1 MSTGTPRDKHTAK
14 RRRKRLARTVPVASR
29 EQRKQQLAEQK
40 ANRESR
46 FAAPNLATLALLI
59 IVLIA
64 VLVAVA
70 APLRNFYEGRNE
82 IARAQANIEYLERRQ
97 ADLEREIAKYEDP
110 EYLNEVAR
118 RRLGVME
125 PGESA
130 WRVIDPRMTH
140 GTTITSDETPDDRGW
155 AVFLWD
161 SLREVPED
169 VPADAPEE
177 SPAPAEAP
185 APEAPAEAPEAP
197 EAPDAP
203 EAQ

>member
-1 MSTGTPRDKHTAK
+1 MSTMSTGTPQEKHPAK

-161 SLREVPED
+161 SLREVPDD

-177 SPAPAEAP
+177 SPAPAESP

-197 EAPDAP
+197 DAP

>member
-1 MSTGTPRDKHTAK
+1 MSTGTPQEKHSAK

-40 ANRESR
+40 TNRESR
-46 FAAPNLATLALLI
+46 FAAPNLATL

-82 IARAQANIEYLERRQ
+82 IARAQAHIEYLERRQ

-169 VPADAPEE
+169 VPAEEAAEAPA
-177 SPAPAEAP
+177 PAPAEAP
-185 APEAPAEAPEAP
+185 AAPAEAPEAP
-197 EAPDAP
+197 ESP

>member
-40 ANRESR
+40 ANKESR

-110 EYLNEVAR
+110 EYLNQVAR

-177 SPAPAEAP
+177 SPASAEAP

-197 EAPDAP
+197 EA
-203 EAQ
+203 Q

>member
-82 IARAQANIEYLERRQ
+82 IARAQANIEHLERRQ

-110 EYLNEVAR
+110 EYLNQVAR

-130 WRVIDPRMTH
+130 WRVIDPRTVSYTH
-140 GTTITSDETPDDRGW
+140 LTLPTN
-155 AVFLWD
+155 
-161 SLREVPED
+161 REV
-169 VPADAPEE
+169 
-177 SPAPAEAP
+177 
-185 APEAPAEAPEAP
+185 
-197 EAPDAP
+197 
-203 EAQ
+203 

>member
-1 MSTGTPRDKHTAK
+1 MSTGTPQDKHPAK

-40 ANRESR
+40 ANKESR

-155 AVFLWD
+155 AAFLWD

-177 SPAPAEAP
+177 SPAPAESPAPGAP
-185 APEAPAEAPEAP
+185 AEAP

>member
-110 EYLNEVAR
+110 EYLNQVAR
-118 RRLGVME
+118 RRFGVME

-161 SLREVPED
+161 SLREVPDD

-177 SPAPAEAP
+177 SPAPAESP
-185 APEAPAEAPEAP
+185 APEAPAEAPA
-197 EAPDAP
+197 AP

>member
-82 IARAQANIEYLERRQ
+82 IARAQANIEHLERRQ

-125 PGESA
+125 PGETA

-169 VPADAPEE
+169 IPADAPEE
-177 SPAPAEAP
+177 SPAPAESP

-197 EAPDAP
+197 DAP

>member
-40 ANRESR
+40 ANKESR

-110 EYLNEVAR
+110 EYLNQVAR

-161 SLREVPED
+161 SLREVPDD

-177 SPAPAEAP
+177 SPAPAESP

-197 EAPDAP
+197 EAP

>member
-1 MSTGTPRDKHTAK
+1 MSTGTPRDKHAVK

-40 ANRESR
+40 ANKESR

-110 EYLNEVAR
+110 EYLNQVAR

-177 SPAPAEAP
+177 SPAPAESP
-185 APEAPAEAPEAP
+185 APEAPAEAPAAPEAP
-197 EAPDAP
+197 EA
-203 EAQ
+203 Q

>member
-1 MSTGTPRDKHTAK
+1 MSTGTPQEKHPAK

-40 ANRESR
+40 ANKEPR

-70 APLRNFYEGRNE
+70 APLRNFYEGRTE

-161 SLREVPED
+161 SLREVPDD
-169 VPADAPEE
+169 VPADAEE
-177 SPAPAEAP
+177 ASEAPAPAPAES
-185 APEAPAEAPEAP
+185 PEAPAAPAEQ
-197 EAPDAP
+197 P

>member
-1 MSTGTPRDKHTAK
+1 MSTGTPQDKHTAK

-82 IARAQANIEYLERRQ
+82 IARAQANIEHLERRQ

-110 EYLNEVAR
+110 EYLNQVAR

-177 SPAPAEAP
+177 SPAPAESP

-197 EAPDAP
+197 DAP

>member
-1 MSTGTPRDKHTAK
+1 MSTGTPQDKHTVK
-14 RRRKRLARTVPVASR
+14 RRRKRLACTVPVASR

-82 IARAQANIEYLERRQ
+82 IARAQANIEHLERRQ

-110 EYLNEVAR
+110 EYLNQVAR

-161 SLREVPED
+161 SLREVPDD

-177 SPAPAEAP
+177 SPAPAESP
-185 APEAPAEAPEAP
+185 APEAPAEAPAAPEAP
-197 EAPDAP
+197 EA
-203 EAQ
+203 Q

>member
-110 EYLNEVAR
+110 EYLNQVAR

-169 VPADAPEE
+169 IPADAPEE
-177 SPAPAEAP
+177 SPAPAESP

-197 EAPDAP
+197 EA
-203 EAQ
+203 Q

>member
-1 MSTGTPRDKHTAK
+1 MSTGTPQDKHPAK

-29 EQRKQQLAEQK
+29 EERKQQLAEQK

-82 IARAQANIEYLERRQ
+82 IARAQANIEHLERRQ

-110 EYLNEVAR
+110 EYLNQVAR

-177 SPAPAEAP
+177 SPAPAESP
-185 APEAPAEAPEAP
+185 APGAPAEAPG
-197 EAPDAP
+197 AP

>member
-110 EYLNEVAR
+110 EYLNQVAR

-177 SPAPAEAP
+177 SPAPAESP
-185 APEAPAEAPEAP
+185 APGAPAEAPG
-197 EAPDAP
+197 AP

>member
-1 MSTGTPRDKHTAK
+1 MDTMSTGTPQDKHTVK

-82 IARAQANIEYLERRQ
+82 IARAQANIEHLERRQ

-110 EYLNEVAR
+110 EYLNQVAR

-161 SLREVPED
+161 SLREVPDD

-177 SPAPAEAP
+177 SPAPAESP
-185 APEAPAEAPEAP
+185 APEAPAEAPAAPEAP
-197 EAPDAP
+197 EA
-203 EAQ
+203 Q

>member
-40 ANRESR
+40 ANKESR

-82 IARAQANIEYLERRQ
+82 IARAQANIEHLERRQ

-169 VPADAPEE
+169 IPADAPEE
-177 SPAPAEAP
+177 SPAPAESP

-197 EAPDAP
+197 DAP

>member
-1 MSTGTPRDKHTAK
+1 MSTGTPRDKHTVK

-40 ANRESR
+40 ANKESR

-82 IARAQANIEYLERRQ
+82 IARAQANIEHLERRQ

-110 EYLNEVAR
+110 EYLNQVAR

-177 SPAPAEAP
+177 SPAPAESP
-185 APEAPAEAPEAP
+185 APEAPAEAPA
-197 EAPDAP
+197 AP

>member
-1 MSTGTPRDKHTAK
+1 MSTGTPQEKHPAK

-161 SLREVPED
+161 SLREVPDD

-177 SPAPAEAP
+177 SPAPAESP

-197 EAPDAP
+197 DAP

>member
-1 MSTGTPRDKHTAK
+1 MSTGTPQDKHTAK

-110 EYLNEVAR
+110 EYLNQVAR

-130 WRVIDPRMTH
+130 WRVIDLRMTH

-161 SLREVPED
+161 SLREVPDD

-177 SPAPAEAP
+177 SPAPAESP

-197 EAPDAP
+197 EA
-203 EAQ
+203 Q